1 MDDGHRVES
10 GDRSRDIKTERMW
23 EEDMIRCGRG
33 KERERAIEGE
43 GVTERERKGE
53 RERDV
58 KRESDREKS

>member
-33 KERERAIEGE
+33 KERER
-43 GVTERERKGE
+43 ERERERRKEGE
-53 RERDV
+53 KD
-58 KRESDREKS
+58 